1 MIFAGQIIFWICFCL
16 LLGFIGPGNVLAG
29 DLQKYF
35 DQGEKAYERGDYEK
49 AAQLYEKVVEIDPN
63 YAPAYN
69 ALGLTYKGLNGTIED
84 VTWLFNVATEIDPNY
99 IDAYDNQC
107 KTYYQAQYYDEAEKA
122 CLKILSLVPNHGGA
136 QFTLGWIYLG
146 KLDPNRA
153 VRYFEEVLKKIQVPA
168 VYFGL
173 GMAYAQSGDHAQVL
187 DTVTQLRSQGQ
198 LQMASQLEG
207 MIRNS
212 QPAAAPM
219 TPPVIAIPER
229 QAGTLV
235 PSTSTAAVSADP
247 SGEPAAPQVGSMR
260 VRLRGRLNTPQ
271 INAAAQGTTA
281 PSQTAESEASGA
293 SRSAI
298 DRIRELQRRRLGV
311 IPQSSGY

>member
-1 MIFAGQIIFWICFCL
+1 MIFAGKTIFQIGFCVMMV
-16 LLGFIGPGNVLAG
+16 FIGARDVLAG

-107 KTYYQAQYYDEAEKA
+107 KTYYQAQYYDAAEKA

-146 KLDPNRA
+146 KLDPKRA
-153 VRYFEEVLKKIQVPA
+153 VRYFEEVLKKVQVPA

-173 GMAYAQSGDHAQVL
+173 GMAYAQSGNHAQVL

-207 MIRNS
+207 MIRSS

-219 TPPVIAIPER
+219 TPPAIEIPER

-235 PSTSTAAVSADP
+235 PSTSTVAVSAAP
-247 SGEPAAPQVGSMR
+247 SGESAAPQVGSMR

-271 INAAAQGTTA
+271 IGATAQGTSANQATK
-281 PSQTAESEASGA
+281 SGSSDA

-298 DRIRELQRRRLGV
+298 DRIRELQRRRMGV